1 MLCVVVLILK
11 NVECVDV
18 QSFVTYGVLLVCVVG
33 AGFFLAVVNGLLS
46 LCNFHFLRG

>member
-11 NVECVDV
+11 NVACVAV
-18 QSFVTYGVLLVCVVG
+18 QSFVTYGVLICVVG